1 MLAESR
7 CASSTTAESV
17 AGSSSLKSG
26 GTFELLIRSASGS
39 GHLAE
44 YGSQNKSRYPN
55 HFSDGTLLE
64 QSFVIIRRGSG
75 VRQRC
80 RFL

>member
-1 MLAESR
+1 
-7 CASSTTAESV
+7 
-17 AGSSSLKSG
+17 
-26 GTFELLIRSASGS
+26 
-39 GHLAE
+39 LAE